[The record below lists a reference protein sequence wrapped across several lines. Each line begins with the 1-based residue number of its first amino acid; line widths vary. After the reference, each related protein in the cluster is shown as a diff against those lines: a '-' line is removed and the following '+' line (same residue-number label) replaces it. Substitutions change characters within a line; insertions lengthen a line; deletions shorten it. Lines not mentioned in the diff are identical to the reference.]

1 MFSSIQTRLLTGC
14 YEDSQIDFEDLKPS
28 QEASPVMTFL
38 IPQDLPEGESRLL
51 VLASLRELSNA
62 AESVITT
69 IETSV
74 AETKGQSKA
83 SLSDLLRLAF

>member
-1 MFSSIQTRLLTGC
+1 
-14 YEDSQIDFEDLKPS
+14 
-28 QEASPVMTFL
+28 MTFL